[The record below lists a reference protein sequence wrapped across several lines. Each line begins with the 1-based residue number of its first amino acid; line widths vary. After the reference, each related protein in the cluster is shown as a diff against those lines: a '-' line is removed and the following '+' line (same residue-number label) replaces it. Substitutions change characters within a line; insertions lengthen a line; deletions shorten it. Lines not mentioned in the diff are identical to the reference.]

1 MAKVEEIEVSVA
13 EVVNM
18 MRINNQFDA
27 GLREAILRRVTSEA
41 ARKSG
46 ITVSD
51 EELQDA
57 ADVFRIGR
65 GLHKS
70 EDMKEW
76 LCSKGLSLDDLEQ
89 FLETSLL
96 VAKFKDALEQK
107 ADRAKYLDSP
117 AVRTA
122 VKEMIWQDW
131 LREQFE

>member
-1 MAKVEEIEVSVA
+1 MAKIDEIEVSVA

-27 GLREAILRRVTSEA
+27 GLRAAILRRVTAEA

-57 ADVFRIGR
+57 ADIFRIDR

-70 EDMKEW
+70 GDMKEW
-76 LCSKGLSLDDLEQ
+76 LFSKGISLDDLEQ

-96 VAKFKDALEQK
+96 VAKFKDALERK

-117 AVRTA
+117 EVRTA